1 MNRCWRRSGTLL
13 YRPNQK
19 HSCCPHYTL
28 RLDSSAFKP
37 TKDQRQAVNRFTKY
51 VLGKVYIEEAARIY
65 PRSKEQAKKRDNAF
79 DLVER
84 ISEPEFARL
93 RTPPDPEHQFVVT
106 LERDTFTEEKY
117 AVYENYQRMV
127 HQESLDKTSRA
138 GFKRF
143 LCNSPL
149 RRESFTDTAG
159 NSRPLGS
166 YHQCYRLDGRL
177 VAVGVLDL
185 LPDCVSAVYF
195 LYHEDIQHLNPG
207 KLGALREIALAAE
220 HGYRWWY
227 SGYYI
232 HSCPKMRYKID
243 YAPQYILDPETLA
256 WDLLDAESLTLF
268 EKGRYVSISME
279 RASSSGTEKT
289 CTAVDAR
296 PSAVYTHV
304 QEVWTVEGQENSKQ
318 PSVNTNNQI
327 DDDDEEGDEE
337 DFLLTSNMP
346 GIPSLQDMQQLGMG
360 GLQLRA
366 HRLDHHFRVSDLA
379 VWTDDN
385 VARYGTLEARVAELV
400 AAVGPDLMGEM
411 CLDFCHQK
419 I

>member
-1 MNRCWRRSGTLL
+1 MDSTSMPTTHGAAAPSYIYPIGYSNSSDCGYCRGGQSRKRFSYYASTTSLSPSFYQELVNRCWQTGRKSV
-13 YRPNQK
+13 
-19 HSCCPHYTL
+19 H
-28 RLDSSAFKP
+28 
-37 TKDQRQAVNRFTKY
+37 
-51 VLGKVYIEEAARIY
+51 
-65 PRSKEQAKKRDNAF
+65 QAKKRDNAF

-138 GFKRF
+138 GFKR
-143 LCNSPL
+143 
-149 RRESFTDTAG
+149 
-159 NSRPLGS
+159 
-166 YHQCYRLDGRL
+166 
-177 VAVGVLDL
+177 
-185 LPDCVSAVYF
+185 AVYF